1 MNISC
6 DIIKD
11 LLPLYHDDVCSED
24 SRKLVEEHLDQCG
37 SCSAELKK
45 YDGEILFVN
54 NLRESRSM
62 EQVARKWKAD
72 KKMAFLRGA
81 ALVSLIGCIL
91 CIVLYRANGSYVDEN
106 GFLVE
111 SFGFI
116 PLAYLFGL
124 IAVVS
129 SVILAVNAARKRLKK
144 GLK

>member
-24 SRKLVEEHLDQCG
+24 SRKLIEEHLDNCEA
-37 SCSAELKK
+37 CKAELKK
-45 YDGEILFVN
+45 YDGEIQVTN
-54 NLRESRSM
+54 NMSESKSM
-62 EQVARKWKAD
+62 VQVARKWKAD
-72 KKMAFLRGA
+72 KKIAFLSGA
-81 ALVSLIGCIL
+81 ALVSLIGCISS
-91 CIVLYRANGSYVDEN
+91 IIAYRANGSYVDQN

-129 SVILAVNAARKRLKK
+129 TIVLAVSVAAKRIKR
-144 GLK
+144 G